1 MCLLIC
7 DCPVTAIP
15 PLSRQLAFFR
25 MDESL
30 MKIYFSTFEEFFREN
45 LPKLCQHFTEMTF
58 LPEMYLLDW
67 IFTIF
72 CKVRVS

>member
-1 MCLLIC
+1 
-7 DCPVTAIP
+7 
-15 PLSRQLAFFR
+15 

-30 MKIYFSTFEEFFREN
+30 MKIYFSSFDEFFKEN
-45 LPKLCQHFTEMTF
+45 LPRLNSHFTEMSF

-72 CKVRVS
+72 CKVGWLCTR